1 MSSLWGRR
9 LSLRQRFVLP
19 VLTALVLMAAG
30 GVYYS
35 HRSRVAEMDR
45 RLAERLAGRAE
56 LVEAEVQTRGM
67 RALAL
72 ARLVAALPPVQDAFA
87 RRDREALKKLLLRA
101 YRDIR
106 GELGVRQFQFHL
118 PPATSFLRLHKPAKF
133 GDDLSGFRK
142 TVLAVNRTGK
152 PVRGVEVGVAGA
164 GIRGVVP
171 VFKDGRQLGSVE
183 FGMSLRDGFAREV
196 KARFGFDLAVVA
208 PDGRGGW
215 RFWAATGMRRLPP
228 ALAPVLKEVLARGKP
243 RLREVDEGDH
253 HRLYY
258 LSPLRDF
265 SHKTVAAVVLS
276 QDYHQVLAEASR
288 ESWLVAGVAAL
299 MVLALGLVVW
309 FTASHVVRVLNR
321 ISRRLDQGADRLS
334 RAAEDISAASR
345 RLAQQAGEQASG
357 LEESSATL
365 EEIAGMS
372 RRNAERSQEALES
385 RSHSLQALDEVDSRM
400 GQTRQAME
408 NMKSS
413 GEATARIVQDIDG
426 IAFQTNLLALNA
438 AVEAARAGE
447 AGAGFAVVADE
458 VRNLAMRAAEA
469 ARNTAELI
477 EGSVAQIA
485 RGVDLVEGAGESF
498 GALRRQIDQMGQ
510 VLEEIAQAVQDQ
522 DRGLEQLNQAV
533 SQLDRLVQQG
543 AAGAE
548 ETAQLGEGLH
558 RQAVDMSQLARELT
572 ELIQGRGKGAPAA
585 AEGTATVRGLLP
597 EDAAGGED

>member
-1 MSSLWGRR
+1 MSSLWGRG

-35 HRSRVAEMDR
+35 HSARVEEMDR
-45 RLAERLAGRAE
+45 RLAERLAARAE

-87 RRDREALKKLLLRA
+87 RRDREALKKLLLDA
-101 YRDIR
+101 YREIR
-106 GELGVRQFQFHL
+106 QELGVRQFQFHL

-142 TVLAVNRTGK
+142 TVLAVNRTRK

-171 VFKDGRQLGSVE
+171 VFKDGRHLGSVE

-196 KARFGFDLAVVA
+196 KDRFGFDLAIVA

-215 RFWAATGMRRLPP
+215 RFWAATGLRELPA
-228 ALAPVLKEVLARGKP
+228 ALEPSLKAVLAQGKAQ
-243 RLREVDEGDH
+243 LREVEEDAS

-258 LSPLRDF
+258 LAPLRDF

-276 QDYHQVLAEASR
+276 QDYRQVLAEAR
-288 ESWLVAGVAAL
+288 KESWLVAAVAAL
-299 MVLALGLVVW
+299 LVVVLGMVVW
-309 FTASHVVRVLNR
+309 LAASVVVRILNR
-321 ISRRLDQGADRLS
+321 ISQRLDQSAGRVS

-365 EEIAGMS
+365 EQIAGMS
-372 RRNAERSQEALES
+372 RRNAERSQKALHT
-385 RSHSLQALDEVDSRM
+385 RSQSLQALEEVDSRM
-400 GQTRQAME
+400 DRTRQAME

-477 EGSVAQIA
+477 EGSVAQIS
-485 RGVDLVEGAGESF
+485 RGVELVEGAGQSF
-498 GALRRQIDQMGQ
+498 GALREQIDQMGQ
-510 VLEEIAQAVQDQ
+510 VLEEIAQAVQEQ

-533 SQLDRLVQQG
+533 SQLDQLVQQG

-548 ETAQLGEGLH
+548 ETAQLGEGLR

-572 ELIQGRGKGAPAA
+572 DLIQGRRRGGGASPGA
-585 AEGTATVRGLLP
+585 VRALLP
-597 EDAAGGED
+597 QGDSAGEED